1 MSYLFDNNEISVLKT
16 NRNIINNVSLVIL
29 GAIIIISCICIIILI
44 NKEINNETNE
54 CEHKEVKPHVEQQ
67 ETVKPYKFTK
77 ITKQY
82 YITKTPIGNV
92 NITSET
98 NVESNVKNDEFT
110 KLVTDVIN
118 NDTHK

>member
-1 MSYLFDNNEISVLKT
+1 MSYLFDNNEISALKS
-16 NRNIINNVSLVIL
+16 NRNVINNISLLIL
-29 GAIIIISCICIIILI
+29 AGIIIISCICIIILI
-44 NKEINNETNE
+44 NKEVKV
-54 CEHKEVKPHVEQQ
+54 CEHKEVKPIIEQQ
-67 ETVKPYKFTK
+67 EIVKPYKFTK

-118 NDTHK
+118 NYTHK